1 MAGNQN
7 QPIRIYEKE
16 YKGILKSV
24 FNATKAFS
32 GVLAPI
38 QIKDGVQHNA
48 KAFSVKTN
56 ATPVVIGTYSTDSNT
71 AFGTGT

>member
-38 QIKDGVQHNA
+38 
-48 KAFSVKTN
+48 
-56 ATPVVIGTYSTDSNT
+56 
-71 AFGTGT
+71 